1 MLSEGWVG
9 ENVKYHGGE
18 GVAVVSANCLAMALD
33 LIKCF
38 NSLLTATTPF
48 FLPLRLTRA
57 GMSSGETGGV
67 AGIFLPQPQ
76 TAQPLL
82 AEAFVFAFVF
92 VSDGFLESKNCNI
105 FSPLEV
111 ENLLLSR

>member
-9 ENVKYHGGE
+9 ANVKYHGGGE
-18 GVAVVSANCLAMALD
+18 GVVVVSVNCLAMALD

-57 GMSSGETGGV
+57 GMSSGVEGGV
-67 AGIFLPQPQ
+67 AGVSVLPQPQ

-82 AEAFVFAFVF
+82 ADAV
-92 VSDGFLESKNCNI
+92 L
-105 FSPLEV
+105 P
-111 ENLLLSR
+111 

>member
-9 ENVKYHGGE
+9 ANVKYHGGGE
-18 GVAVVSANCLAMALD
+18 GVVVVSVNCLAMALD

-57 GMSSGETGGV
+57 GMSSGVSGVSGGV
-67 AGIFLPQPQ
+67 AGVSVLPQPQ

-82 AEAFVFAFVF
+82 ADAV
-92 VSDGFLESKNCNI
+92 
-105 FSPLEV
+105 
-111 ENLLLSR
+111 LLP

>member
-1 MLSEGWVG
+1 MFGWGRCVKTMLSEGWVG
-9 ENVKYHGGE
+9 ANVKYHGGGK
-18 GVAVVSANCLAMALD
+18 GVVVVSVNCLAMALD

-57 GMSSGETGGV
+57 GMSSGVVSGGV
-67 AGIFLPQPQ
+67 AGVSVLPQPQ

-82 AEAFVFAFVF
+82 ADAV
-92 VSDGFLESKNCNI
+92 L
-105 FSPLEV
+105 P
-111 ENLLLSR
+111 

>member
-9 ENVKYHGGE
+9 ANVKYHGGGK
-18 GVAVVSANCLAMALD
+18 GVVVVSVNCLAMALD

-57 GMSSGETGGV
+57 GMSVSGEV
-67 AGIFLPQPQ
+67 AGVSVLPQPQ

-82 AEAFVFAFVF
+82 ADAV
-92 VSDGFLESKNCNI
+92 L
-105 FSPLEV
+105 P
-111 ENLLLSR
+111 